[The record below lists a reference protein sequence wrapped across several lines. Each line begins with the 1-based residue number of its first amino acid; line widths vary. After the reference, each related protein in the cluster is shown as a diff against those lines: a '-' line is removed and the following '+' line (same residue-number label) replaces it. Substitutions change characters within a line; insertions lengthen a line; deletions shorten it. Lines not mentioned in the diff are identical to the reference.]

1 MKNAITGIIMLLVLC
16 CMVQPGA
23 AFKMASSEVTPTG
36 DLAAGTAVTAHAVVD
51 FSTLTGTTFPTTD
64 TFQIFTELD
73 KVKWRYSISINGAE
87 NPKPDAAGKYLK
99 INGFDLEYPASQSVK
114 VLVTMEGV
122 VPQTN
127 ATQNI
132 TILRF
137 QWLDPTTKV
146 RENGE
151 VTIARKV
158 VNPEDLVKSVQQA
171 QNDLKTLRVHIDQ
184 RAAAGVGT
192 DEAEAKYRLAD
203 QNIRSSNGA
212 NFTVTQ
218 ANLDAAQ
225 TAIVDAEKSLDRSWA
240 QSEIDQARN
249 SLANVDQMLTY
260 FKTTKD
266 MTNDARVAAISI
278 KRENADQAYIA
289 ANESLTAGNYNQARL
304 KANESAKKALEAYND
319 ALALRNGTGPIETSN
334 STSNGTESNGG
345 GIGIIYYVLVVV
357 AIGLV
362 VGGVILYQRRNRW
375 DELG

>member
-1 MKNAITGIIMLLVLC
+1 MRYAITGIIMLLVLC
-16 CMVQPGA
+16 CMVQAGA
-23 AFKMASSEVTPTG
+23 AFKIESSEVTPAG

-51 FSTLTGTTFPTTD
+51 FSTLTGSTFPTTD
-64 TFQIFTELD
+64 SFQIFTELD
-73 KVKWRYSISINGAE
+73 KPKWHYSISINGAE

-114 VLVTMEGV
+114 MLITMEGM

-132 TILRF
+132 TVLRF
-137 QWLDPTTKV
+137 QWLDQTTKV

-151 VTIARKV
+151 FTVTRKV

-171 QNDLKTLRVHIDQ
+171 QNDLKTLRTHIDQ
-184 RAAAGVGT
+184 RAAAGVAT
-192 DEAEAKYRLAD
+192 DEAEAKYRLAE

-212 NFTVTQ
+212 NFTATQ

-225 TAIVDAEKSLDRSWA
+225 TAIADAEKSLDRSWA

-249 SLANVDQMLTY
+249 SLANVDQLITY
-260 FKTTKD
+260 FKTTRD
-266 MTNDARVAAISI
+266 MTNDPRVAAITI
-278 KRENADQAYIA
+278 QRENADQAYIA
-289 ANESLTAGNYNQARL
+289 ANESLTAGNYNQARI
-304 KANESAKKALEAYND
+304 KANESATKALAAYND
-319 ALALRNGTGPIETSN
+319 ALALKNGTGAVGTLNNTS
-334 STSNGTESNGG
+334 TESNGGG

-362 VGGVILYQRRNRW
+362 VGGIVLYQRRNRW

>member
-1 MKNAITGIIMLLVLC
+1 MKNVITGIIMLLVLC
-16 CMVQPGA
+16 CMVQAGA
-23 AFKMASSEVTPTG
+23 AFKMESSEVTPTG

-64 TFQIFTELD
+64 SFQVFTELD
-73 KVKWRYSISINGAE
+73 KAKWRYSVSINGAE

-114 VLVTMEGV
+114 VLITMEGV

-132 TILRF
+132 TVLRF
-137 QWLDPTTKV
+137 QWLDQTTKV

-151 VTIARKV
+151 VTLIRKV
-158 VNPEDLVKSVQQA
+158 VNPEDLMKSVQQA

-192 DEAEAKYRLAD
+192 DEAEAKYRLAE

-212 NFTVTQ
+212 NFTATQ
-218 ANLDAAQ
+218 ANLNAAQ
-225 TAIVDAEKSLDRSWA
+225 TAIADAEKSLDRSWA

-249 SLANVDQMLTY
+249 SLANVDQLITY
-260 FKTTKD
+260 FKTTRD
-266 MTNDARVAAISI
+266 MANDARVAAITI

-289 ANESLTAGNYNQARL
+289 ANESLTAGNYNQARI

-319 ALALRNGTGPIETSN
+319 ALALRNGTGAVGTLNNTSIE
-334 STSNGTESNGG
+334 SNGGG

-357 AIGLV
+357 AIGLI
-362 VGGVILYQRRNRW
+362 VGGIILYQRRNRW

>member
-1 MKNAITGIIMLLVLC
+1 MRKAITGIIMLLVLC
-16 CMVQPGA
+16 CMVQAGA
-23 AFKMASSEVTPTG
+23 AFKMESSEVTPAG

-51 FSTLTGTTFPTTD
+51 FSTLTGSTFPTTD

-73 KVKWRYSISINGAE
+73 KAKWRYSISINGAE

-137 QWLDPTTKV
+137 QWLDQTTKV

-151 VTIARKV
+151 LTLTRKV
-158 VNPEDLVKSVQQA
+158 VNPDDLVKSVQQA
-171 QNDLKTLRVHIDQ
+171 QTDLKTLRTQIDQ
-184 RAAAGVGT
+184 RAAAGVST
-192 DEAEAKYRLAD
+192 DEAEAKYRLAE

-212 NFTVTQ
+212 NFTATQ
-218 ANLDAAQ
+218 ANLDTAQAAI
-225 TAIVDAEKSLDRSWA
+225 ADAQKSLDRFWA

-249 SLANVDQMLTY
+249 SLANVDQLITY

-266 MTNDARVAAISI
+266 MTNDPRVAAITI

-289 ANESLTAGNYNQARL
+289 ANESLTAGNYNQARI

-319 ALALRNGTGPIETSN
+319 ALALRNGTGAVDTLNTTS
-334 STSNGTESNGG
+334 TESNGGG
-345 GIGIIYYVLVVV
+345 GIGIIYYILVVV

-362 VGGVILYQRRNRW
+362 VGGVVLYQRRNRW

>member
-1 MKNAITGIIMLLVLC
+1 MRKAITGIIMLLVLC
-16 CMVQPGA
+16 CMVQAGA
-23 AFKMASSEVTPTG
+23 AFKMESSEVTPAG

-51 FSTLTGTTFPTTD
+51 FSTLTGSTFPTTD

-73 KVKWRYSISINGAE
+73 KAKWRYSISINGAE

-137 QWLDPTTKV
+137 QWLDQTTKV

-151 VTIARKV
+151 LTLTRKV
-158 VNPEDLVKSVQQA
+158 VNPDDLVKSVQQA
-171 QNDLKTLRVHIDQ
+171 QTDLKTLRTQIDQ
-184 RAAAGVGT
+184 RAAAGVST
-192 DEAEAKYRLAD
+192 DEAEAKYRLAE

-212 NFTVTQ
+212 NFTATQ
-218 ANLDAAQ
+218 ANLDTAQAAI
-225 TAIVDAEKSLDRSWA
+225 ADAQKSLDRSWA

-249 SLANVDQMLTY
+249 SLANVDQLITY

-266 MTNDARVAAISI
+266 MTNDPRVAAITI

-289 ANESLTAGNYNQARL
+289 ANESLTAGNYNQARI

-319 ALALRNGTGPIETSN
+319 ALALRNGTGAVDTLNNTS
-334 STSNGTESNGG
+334 TESNGGG
-345 GIGIIYYVLVVV
+345 GIGIIYYILVVV

-362 VGGVILYQRRNRW
+362 VGGVVIYQRRNRW

>member
-1 MKNAITGIIMLLVLC
+1 MRKAITGIIMLLVLC
-16 CMVQPGA
+16 CMIQAGA
-23 AFKMASSEVTPTG
+23 AFKMESSEVTPTG

-51 FSTLTGTTFPTTD
+51 FSTLTGSTFPTTD
-64 TFQIFTELD
+64 TFQVFTELD

-132 TILRF
+132 TVLRF
-137 QWLDPTTKV
+137 QWLDQTTKV

-151 VTIARKV
+151 LTLTRKV
-158 VNPEDLVKSVQQA
+158 VNPDDLVKSVQQA
-171 QNDLKTLRVHIDQ
+171 QTDLKTLRTQIDQ
-184 RAAAGVGT
+184 RAAAGVST
-192 DEAEAKYRLAD
+192 DEAEAKYRLAE

-212 NFTVTQ
+212 NFTATQ
-218 ANLDAAQ
+218 ANLDTAQAAI
-225 TAIVDAEKSLDRSWA
+225 ADAQKSLDRSWA

-249 SLANVDQMLTY
+249 SLANVDQLITY

-266 MTNDARVAAISI
+266 MTNDPRVAAITI

-289 ANESLTAGNYNQARL
+289 ANESLTAGNYNQARI

-319 ALALRNGTGPIETSN
+319 ALALRNGTGAVDTLNTTS
-334 STSNGTESNGG
+334 TESNGGG
-345 GIGIIYYVLVVV
+345 GIGIIYYILVVV

-362 VGGVILYQRRNRW
+362 VGGVVLYQRRNRW

>member
-1 MKNAITGIIMLLVLC
+1 MKNVITGIIMLLVLC
-16 CMVQPGA
+16 CMVQAGA
-23 AFKMASSEVTPTG
+23 AFKMESSEVTPTG

-64 TFQIFTELD
+64 SFQVFTELD
-73 KVKWRYSISINGAE
+73 KAKWRYSVSINGAE

-114 VLVTMEGV
+114 VLITMEGV

-132 TILRF
+132 TVLRF
-137 QWLDPTTKV
+137 QWLDQTTKV

-151 VTIARKV
+151 VTLIRKV
-158 VNPEDLVKSVQQA
+158 VNPEDLMKSIQQA

-192 DEAEAKYRLAD
+192 DEAEAKYRLAE

-212 NFTVTQ
+212 NFTATQ
-218 ANLDAAQ
+218 ANLNAAQ
-225 TAIVDAEKSLDRSWA
+225 TAIADAEKSLDRSWA

-249 SLANVDQMLTY
+249 SLANVDQLITY
-260 FKTTKD
+260 FKTTRD
-266 MTNDARVAAISI
+266 MANDARVAAITI

-289 ANESLTAGNYNQARL
+289 ANESLTAGNYNQARI

-319 ALALRNGTGPIETSN
+319 ALALRNGTGAVGTLNNTSI
-334 STSNGTESNGG
+334 ESNGG
-345 GIGIIYYVLVVV
+345 SGIGIIYYVLVVV

-362 VGGVILYQRRNRW
+362 VGGIILYQRRNRW